1 MADVEAGDPEALA
14 DEIAARLAALP
25 SRATAPVR
33 ELRREYSRRL
43 ARAAPATVL
52 AVARRLL
59 AQPGFEARFVAYE
72 LIAHHRGALG
82 SLGPAELVEFGR
94 GLDSW
99 YAVDT
104 FAPYLAGP
112 AWREGQVPDSLIHE
126 WARSPDR
133 WWRRA
138 ALVSTIG
145 LNTRARGGRG
155 DTARTLAV
163 CRLLVADRDDMVVKA
178 LSWALRELVVHDPD
192 AVRAFLAEHGDSLAA
207 RVRREVNNVLASGLK
222 NPRRDVAANADAG
235 AD

>member
-1 MADVEAGDPEALA
+1 MAEGQALDPEVLA
-14 DEIAARLAALP
+14 VEIVGRIAALP
-25 SRATAPVR
+25 SRATPLVR
-33 ELRREYSRRL
+33 AVRREYSRRL
-43 ARAAPATVL
+43 AQAAPALVL
-52 AVARRLL
+52 NVARRLL
-59 AQPGFEARFVAYE
+59 AYPAFETRFVAYE
-72 LIAHHRGALG
+72 LIAHHREALR
-82 SLGPAELVEFGR
+82 SLGPAELAEFGR
-94 GLDSW
+94 GMDSW
-99 YAVDT
+99 YDVDT

-138 ALVSTIG
+138 ALVSTVG

-192 AVRAFLAEHGDSLAA
+192 AVRAFLAEHGDAPAA
-207 RVRREVNNVLASGLK
+207 RVRREVNNVLATGLK
-222 NPRRDVAANADAG
+222 NPRRGGTAAEEDRAD
-235 AD
+235 

>member
-1 MADVEAGDPEALA
+1 MADGDMFDPDGLAG
-14 DEIAARLAALP
+14 EIVDRIAALP
-25 SRATAPVR
+25 SRATGPVR

-43 ARAAPATVL
+43 APAAPALVL
-52 AVARRLL
+52 DVARRLL
-59 AQPGFEARFVAYE
+59 EEPEFTPRFVAYE

-112 AWREGQVPDSLIHE
+112 AWRQGQVPDSLIHE
-126 WARSPDR
+126 WAHSPDR

-138 ALVSTIG
+138 ALVSTVA

-155 DTARTLAV
+155 DTARTLTV

-178 LSWALRELVVHDPD
+178 LSWALRELVVHDPA
-192 AVRAFLAEHGDSLAA
+192 AVRAFLAEHGGTLAA
-207 RVRREVNNVLASGLK
+207 RVRREVRNVLATGLK
-222 NPRRDVAANADAG
+222 NPRRGAATEEDTADQ
-235 AD
+235 